1 VEFIA
6 LVGVGIGL
14 AMDAFAV
21 SLSAGMELKRVHFH
35 QAAAIALAFGFFQF
49 LMPVI
54 GFFCG
59 TVFYR
64 AIQAVDH
71 WVVLILLMFLGGKML
86 LEGISVSRTER
97 RTRETRHE
105 STSREEVP
113 YGPEKTTLSVKEL
126 LLQALAT
133 SIDALAVGV
142 SLAVM
147 NEDIFFCAPVIGI
160 ITALICFPAVFIGKR
175 IGGLLGSKAK
185 IFGGLI
191 LITIGVRV
199 FAQHVA
205 TATFA
210 LFAFA

>member
-1 VEFIA
+1 VELIELA
-6 LVGVGIGL
+6 GLGVGL
-14 AMDAFAV
+14 AMDAFAI
-21 SLSAGMELKRVHFH
+21 SLSEGMCLKRVRVH
-35 QAAAIALAFGFFQF
+35 QAAAIAGAFGFFQF

-59 TVFYR
+59 TLFYQ

-71 WVVLILLMFLGGKML
+71 WVVLILLAFLGGKML
-86 LEGISVSRTER
+86 LEGIHSI
-97 RTRETRHE
+97 RESQH
-105 STSREEVP
+105 SREEAPIRVS
-113 YGPEKTTLSVKEL
+113 EKAVLSAREL

-147 NEDIFFCAPVIGI
+147 KENIFFCAPVIGI

-175 IGGLLGSKAK
+175 MGGFLGNKAE

-191 LITIGVRV
+191 LITIGIRV
-199 FAQHVA
+199 FIQHV
-205 TATFA
+205 TG
-210 LFAFA
+210 

>member
-1 VEFIA
+1 VYNLFQEVA
-6 LVGVGIGL
+6 LELIQLAGLGVGL

-21 SLSAGMELKRVHFH
+21 SLSEGMCLKKARVS
-35 QAAAIALAFGFFQF
+35 QAAAIAGAFGFFQF

-59 TVFYR
+59 TLFYQ

-71 WVVLILLMFLGGKML
+71 WVVLILLGFLGAKML
-86 LEGISVSRTER
+86 IEGIRSMQTASRNKEP
-97 RTRETRHE
+97 H
-105 STSREEVP
+105 VP
-113 YGPEKTTLSVKEL
+113 TKTVLSVKGL

-147 NEDIFFCAPVIGI
+147 NENIFFCAPVIGI
-160 ITALICFPAVFIGKR
+160 ITAFICFPAVFIGKR
-175 IGGLLGSKAK
+175 MGGVLGNKAE

-191 LITIGVRV
+191 LITIGIRV
-199 FAQHVA
+199 FVQHVA
-205 TATFA
+205 G
-210 LFAFA
+210 